1 VRVYRGPRAVS
12 GAVRKAAVRHKAA
25 SAALAGT
32 LAVLPAVAATGGAVT
47 WVNLAS
53 IERTDDAP
61 GNSDVL
67 ALQGG
72 YDNGVG
78 PIAVNGSLPDAP
90 QPQTLPAYE
99 PPAPSRSGPLGIP
112 GTALKAYRA
121 AAATM
126 AAEQPGCG
134 IDWALIA
141 SIGRIES
148 NHARGGFVDS
158 NGTTR
163 EPILGPVL
171 NGVGP
176 VAAIRD
182 TDGGRHDRDTVWDRA
197 VGPTQFIPSTWVH
210 YAADGNNDGTADP
223 NNIYDATL
231 ASARYLCS
239 GGFDLTDPE
248 QLRAAIYRYNHSDT
262 YVNTVI
268 LWAQA
273 YREGVTPT
281 PDSTVPVGTPNTTTT
296 SNALAPTTPPAPTS
310 GTPTT
315 SAQPRDDLPPSS
327 SNPDTELPPEVTNP
341 PDGDGSGDP
350 TTPPPGEEEP
360 PPGDRDDGGSTPP
373 PTDGEDGGTPPPD
386 EGDDGESPPPPE
398 EEKTCEPPPPE
409 SEETTPPPPS
419 GDEEDELPPCDKD
432 TDGDGVPDSLAEQ
445 PSDTEPEQPAG
456 TEENTENTENTEAAE
471 TGTPTT

>member
-1 VRVYRGPRAVS
+1 MRVYRGHRAVG

-32 LAVLPAVAATGGAVT
+32 LAVLPAVAATGGAAT
-47 WVNLAS
+47 WVNLAGV
-53 IERTDDAP
+53 ERTDDARES
-61 GNSDVL
+61 SDVL

-99 PPAPSRSGPLGIP
+99 LPAPSRSGPLGIP

-121 AAATM
+121 AAETM

-148 NHARGGFVDS
+148 NHARGGFVDA

-171 NGVGP
+171 NGIGP

-182 TDGGRHDRDTVWDRA
+182 TDGGRHDTDTVWDRA

-210 YAADGNNDGTADP
+210 YASDGNDDGAADP
-223 NNIYDATL
+223 NNIYDAAL
-231 ASARYLCS
+231 AAARYLCS
-239 GGFDLTDPE
+239 GGYDLTDPE

-273 YREGVTPT
+273 YRDGVTPT
-281 PDSTVPVGTPNTTTT
+281 PDSTVPVGAPNTTTT
-296 SNALAPTTPPAPTS
+296 SNAPAPTTPPARTPGAAAPAPSTS
-310 GTPTT
+310 G
-315 SAQPRDDLPPSS
+315 QPRADLPPSS
-327 SNPDTELPPEVTNP
+327 NTDSELPPEVTNP
-341 PDGDGSGDP
+341 PEGGGN
-350 TTPPPGEEEP
+350 EP
-360 PPGDRDDGGSTPP
+360 PPPPPPSGGGSEPP
-373 PTDGEDGGTPPPD
+373 PPPSGDGGTPPPPTG
-386 EGDDGESPPPPE
+386 GDGDGGETPPPSGGSESPPDDA
-398 EEKTCEPPPPE
+398 KTCEPTPAE
-409 SEETTPPPPS
+409 SDETAPPPS
-419 GDEEDELPPCDKD
+419 GNEEDELPPCDTD
-432 TDGDGVPDSLAEQ
+432 TDGDGTNDSLAE
-445 PSDTEPEQPAG
+445 PSGTESERSGGTEQDTEG
-456 TEENTENTENTEAAE
+456 TEAAE
-471 TGTPTT
+471 TSTSTT

>member
-1 VRVYRGPRAVS
+1 MRVYRGPKAVS

-32 LAVLPAVAATGGAVT
+32 LAVLPAVAATGGAAS

-53 IERTDDAP
+53 VQNINDAP
-61 GNSDVL
+61 GSSDVL

-72 YDNGVG
+72 YDTGLTPV
-78 PIAVNGSLPDAP
+78 AVNGSLPDAA

-99 PPAPSRSGPLGIP
+99 LPEPSTGPLGIP
-112 GTALKAYRA
+112 GSALKAYRNA
-121 AAATM
+121 AERM

-148 NHARGGFVDS
+148 NHARGGYVDAQ
-158 NGTTR
+158 GTTR

-171 NGVGP
+171 NGIGP

-182 TDGGRHDRDTVWDRA
+182 TDGGRHDGDTVWDRA

-210 YAADGNNDGTADP
+210 YAADGTDDGAADP
-223 NNIYDATL
+223 NNIYDAAL

-268 LWAQA
+268 LWAKA

-281 PDSTVPVGTPNTTTT
+281 PDSTVPTGTT
-296 SNALAPTTPPAPTS
+296 SNATTTGAPEPTAPPVAGSTSPAPS
-310 GTPTT
+310 PTG
-315 SAQPRDDLPPSS
+315 QPRADMPSS
-327 SNPDTELPPEVTNP
+327 EPGTKLPPEVIAP
-341 PDGDGSGDP
+341 SEDGSEPEPPPSSTKDP
-350 TTPPPGEEEP
+350 DPSTTPPS
-360 PPGDRDDGGSTPP
+360 DDETDTPP
-373 PTDGEDGGTPPPD
+373 PSTDDPA
-386 EGDDGESPPPPE
+386 
-398 EEKTCEPPPPE
+398 KTCEPVPVE
-409 SEETTPPPPS
+409 EETGEPETDSSTDQS
-419 GDEEDELPPCDKD
+419 GEESGDELPPCDED
-432 TDGDGVPDSLAEQ
+432 SDGDGMTDKLREQ
-445 PSDTEPEQPAG
+445 PSG
-456 TEENTENTENTEAAE
+456 TEENRDDTGNTDDTEATE
-471 TGTPTT
+471 TATPTT